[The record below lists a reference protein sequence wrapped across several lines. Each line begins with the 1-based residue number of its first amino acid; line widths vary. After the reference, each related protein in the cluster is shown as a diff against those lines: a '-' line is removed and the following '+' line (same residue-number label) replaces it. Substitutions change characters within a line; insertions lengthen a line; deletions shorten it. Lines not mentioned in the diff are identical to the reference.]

1 MKVRSLWIV
10 AALGSFAN
18 PAAAVTDSISA
29 SNQAISNNS
38 VTATSVTATKVGY
51 VVVHPI
57 TEPKPGH
64 PTVGRFIG
72 VAPVRAGENSN
83 VSVSLT
89 AAVKAGTRLIFML
102 HEESNGNTTFD
113 PPRDKFVL
121 ANGKLVTK
129 SITVLK

>member
-38 VTATSVTATKVGY
+38 VTANSVTPSKAGY
-51 VVVHPI
+51 LAVHTITGPHIGRMLGVVAV
-57 TEPKPGH
+57 K
-64 PTVGRFIG
+64 
-72 VAPVRAGENSN
+72 AGENSG
-83 VSVSLT
+83 VYVPLT
-89 AAVKAGTRLIFML
+89 AAVKAGKKLVFIL
-102 HEESNGNTTFD
+102 HEESNGDTVFD
-113 PPRDKFVL
+113 PRDKLVFV
-121 ANGKLVTK
+121 NGKLVTK